1 MPFANLAIFN
11 FGTVRVKRKCMF
23 CLPTAVSF
31 QIPSYLGTEWVG
43 RRLLDKNIPELSM
56 WTFETIRDG
65 NKVTMVSI
73 YISSLNILLS
83 SVYSVSVYK

>member
-1 MPFANLAIFN
+1 
-11 FGTVRVKRKCMF
+11 MF

-73 YISSLNILLS
+73 NILLS
-83 SVYSVSVYK
+83 CMHNVSLYKQGTVRQAIL